1 MLFLLFLT
9 PFDHFWPLLTPFD
22 LFLTCFWPVFDLFLT
37 CFWPPSGSW
46 ILFSPLFTSWD
57 FPCYCLL
64 RSGYYFILLLSI
76 GDFYWHACSL
86 VLIFLHSYLI
96 AIVIVLGS
104 SRVYAEDLISGVG
117 SWRTLRFWFGDLFL
131 MILEVFLMILEV
143 FLASSRILDLF
154 LHLLGLPLLLVPS
167 IWVLFSTTFWVYYHS
182 LNI

>member
-9 PFDHFWPLLTPFD
+9 PFDHFWPLLTP
-22 LFLTCFWPVFDLFLT
+22 FDLFLT

-96 AIVIVLGS
+96 TIVIVLGS
-104 SRVYAEDLISGVG
+104 SRGLCFWVIKLGVG
-117 SWRTLRFWFGDLFL
+117 SCGLWDSGLRTCFWWFWRCFCLQQDPGSIFYTFWDFPAPTLLSL
-131 MILEVFLMILEV
+131 STILYY
-143 FLASSRILDLF
+143 
-154 LHLLGLPLLLVPS
+154 LLRTSTDLLLHPAAF
-167 IWVLFSTTFWVYYHS
+167 LLDHYCHYTARQ
-182 LNI
+182 